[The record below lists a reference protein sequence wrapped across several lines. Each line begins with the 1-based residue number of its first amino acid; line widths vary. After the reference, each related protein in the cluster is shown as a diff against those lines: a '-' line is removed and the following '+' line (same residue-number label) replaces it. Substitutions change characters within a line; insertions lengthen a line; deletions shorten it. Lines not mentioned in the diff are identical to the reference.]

1 MVDSTRMVMAGPKP
15 HQVQFEQLHIS
26 QISMVV
32 VAVS

>member
-1 MVDSTRMVMAGPKP
+1 MVDSTRMVMAGPKQ
-15 HQVQFEQLHIS
+15 HQVQFERLHIS